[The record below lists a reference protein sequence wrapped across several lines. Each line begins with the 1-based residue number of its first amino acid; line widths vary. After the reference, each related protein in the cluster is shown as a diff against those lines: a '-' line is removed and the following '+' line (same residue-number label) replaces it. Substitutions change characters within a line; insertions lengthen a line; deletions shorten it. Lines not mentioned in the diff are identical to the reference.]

1 MSKEI
6 PKGQEA
12 EFEKIKA
19 EGYVNPDGSSY
30 DPESKIYTRATD
42 DKTPEH
48 TIANVPPDEAFA
60 FRKEGYKP
68 LKEAAKAAVEGAKA
82 AGGVEVAATTGEAI
96 AKQRSIV
103 ELEGLKNKLGTN
115 MAALGETFSLEG
127 QKITGD
133 FVFDNKFDLSSYKLN
148 IAQKFAAIFTADKV
162 AAAANIMNA
171 NLKPGEIPIKAENVS
186 AFLSDTYANATVKYL
201 MTAFAIAYPN
211 YVAFK
216 NSLGADKSY
225 KFTYELGINKNS
237 VFTPK
242 VKPDADPANQF
253 LPEYTAYDKMNPK
266 PVELTP
272 SEVKLNERAKN
283 FKNSGVGRFLGA
295 MGVINVGV
303 AVEGETKEQ
312 AEARETKAYAEA
324 LNGSN
329 FIAQFFIYF
338 MGGSAM
344 LADGG
349 ASIKDTLSGL
359 DPKFQAVVKGIE
371 AKVPKMMAKMAEDP
385 KYRTPEDELEAAK
398 TEPVKAEDFAKI
410 LSGEKAQ
417 PEKTI
422 KLSDKYDAGETGLT
436 ITLKDGAE
444 MIIPEGTSIRI
455 KDKSEP
461 ERAEDKKP
469 RSFTSTITV
478 TGELPVGTK
487 FNSKVVFEK
496 PGDKAATA
504 KKEAEKP
511 APDTN
516 EKPAS

>member
-127 QKITGD
+127 QKISVD
-133 FVFDNKFDLSSYKLN
+133 FLFNNKFDLSSYKPN
-148 IAQKFAAIFTADKV
+148 IAQQFATIFTADKV
-162 AAAANIMNA
+162 VAAHKILNA
-171 NLKPGEIPIKAENVS
+171 DLKPGETPIPIEGVS
-186 AFLSDTYANATVKYL
+186 GFLTNLYTNAAVKSL
-201 MTAFAIAYPN
+201 ETAFAIAYPN

-216 NSLGADKSY
+216 KSLGADKSY
-225 KFTYELGINKNS
+225 KFNYELVINKNS
-237 VFTPK
+237 VFSSTI
-242 VKPDADPANQF
+242 KPDADPANQF
-253 LPEYTAYDKMNPK
+253 LAEYTAYDKMNPK

-303 AVEGETKEQ
+303 GPEGETKEQ

-385 KYRTPEDELEAAK
+385 KYRTPEDELEAANA
-398 TEPVKAEDFAKI
+398 EPVKTEDFAKS
-410 LSGEKAQ
+410 LYGEKAQ

-511 APDTN
+511 ASDTN